1 MKKDKDIIPVVVFVY
16 NRPDLLTKLLTSL
29 KYEDIPLLY
38 IFSDGAKNENDN
50 VKVQEVRDI
59 LTNIDWCEKIIHE
72 HSANLGLGKS
82 IKFGVRKVFTD
93 YNELIVFEDDL
104 ICTKG
109 TYKYITTALE
119 YYRNDEKVMSVTGW
133 THPSITPQNVQDKP
147 YFDGKAECWS
157 WGTWARAW
165 SGMEKSALEIYN
177 ECVMQGIDIEKY
189 GSDLPKMALEADE
202 KNLWAIGWW
211 YLHILRDGL
220 CLRPPYSLI
229 ETTGWDGRGTTITP
243 EMIEWANPPLKNCPP
258 IPSSFPRTIENEECP
273 LLWKKA
279 IDKDGFTMTK
289 SNWFEKVNINKVD
302 SNIWLINNLLTE
314 TECNYLIFRAKEKVF
329 RNAINGEKHGR
340 FNDETFIN
348 NNSILKLIRLRL
360 LNTFKNHSRATFS
373 IQNTTEVLEFYRY
386 KKGDFVSPHSDT
398 PIQVS
403 ENSKSNYTL
412 VIYLNEGFEGGE
424 TFFRMNDLKL
434 KANRGGAVLFDQNL
448 IHGSSKI
455 INGEKYILR
464 LSILVDV
471 LP

>member
-29 KYEDIPLLY
+29 KYEEIPLLY

-50 VKVQEVRDI
+50 MKVREVRDI
-59 LTNIDWCEKIIHE
+59 VKNIDWCEKIIHE
-72 HSANLGLGKS
+72 HSINIGLGKS
-82 IKFGVRKVFTD
+82 IKFGVREVFTD

-109 TYKYITTALE
+109 TYKYLTAALK

-133 THPSITPQNVQDKP
+133 THPNITPKNVREKP

-165 SGMEKSALEIYN
+165 NGMEKSALEIYN
-177 ECVMQGIDIEKY
+177 DCVMKGIDIEKY

-211 YLHILRDGL
+211 YLHILNEGL

-258 IPSSFPRTIENEECP
+258 IIGSFPKVIENEECP

-279 IDKDGFTMTK
+279 IDKNGFSMTK
-289 SNWFEKVNINKVD
+289 SNWFEKVDMNKVD

-314 TECNYLIFRAKEKVF
+314 TECRYLILKTREKGF
-329 RNAINGEKHGR
+329 KSALNGEKHGR
-340 FNDETFIN
+340 FNEETFIN
-348 NNSILKLIRLRL
+348 NSNILKLIRLRL
-360 LNTFKNHSRATFS
+360 LNVFNNHSEATFS

-403 ENSKSNYTL
+403 ESNKSNYTL

-424 TFFRMNDLKL
+424 TFFRLNDLKI
-434 KANRGGAVLFDQNL
+434 KTNQGSAVLFDQNL
-448 IHGSSKI
+448 IHGGSKI
-455 INGEKYILR
+455 IEGEKYILR
-464 LSILVDV
+464 LCILVDN
-471 LP
+471 LS